1 MEEKPKIIVIAGP
14 TASGKTSLAIELAL
28 AIGGEIVNADSM
40 QVYRGMDVGTAKPDS
55 HERSS
60 VPHHLMDVV
69 DPDEDFNAA
78 LYRSLAL
85 PVIRGILSRG
95 RVPFVVGGTGLYIR
109 VLLGGVVPSP
119 PIDPKLRRGLQDE
132 IARKG
137 PASFHERLKELDPES
152 ARRIHPHDRV
162 RILRAL
168 EIIYLSKKRLSALV
182 ENHRFKDNPFN
193 ALKICLQ
200 IEREQLYHRINE
212 RCVRMIESG
221 LAAETAS
228 LLKKGYSPALKSMTG
243 LGYRHMV
250 GVLEGRWDMDAAL
263 RKLQSETRRYAK
275 RQMTWFRADPE
286 NIWVRPGD
294 VEGISR
300 RIREFLGEGEAV
312 KP

>member
-1 MEEKPKIIVIAGP
+1 MEEKPRIIVIAGP

-55 HERSS
+55 NERNL

-85 PVIRGILSRG
+85 PVIGEILSRG
-95 RVPFVVGGTGLYIR
+95 KVPFVVGGTGLYIR

-119 PIDPKLRRGLQDE
+119 PMDPELRRGLLDE
-132 IARKG
+132 ISRKG
-137 PASFHERLKELDPES
+137 SAALHQQLDELDPES
-152 ARRIHPHDRV
+152 AQRIHPHDRV
-162 RILRAL
+162 RIVRAM
-168 EIIYLSKKRLSALV
+168 EIIHLSKRPLSALV
-182 ENHRFKDNPFN
+182 EEHRFRDNPFH

-200 IEREQLYHRINE
+200 IEREQLYHRIDE

-228 LLKKGYSPALKSMTG
+228 LLKKGYSPALRSMTG

-250 GVLEGRWDMDAAL
+250 GVLEGRWDMDTAL
-263 RKLQSETRRYAK
+263 RNLQLDTRRYAK

-286 NIWVRPGD
+286 NIWVSPGD
-294 VEGISR
+294 VEGLSK
-300 RIREFLGEGEAV
+300 RIREFLGEAD